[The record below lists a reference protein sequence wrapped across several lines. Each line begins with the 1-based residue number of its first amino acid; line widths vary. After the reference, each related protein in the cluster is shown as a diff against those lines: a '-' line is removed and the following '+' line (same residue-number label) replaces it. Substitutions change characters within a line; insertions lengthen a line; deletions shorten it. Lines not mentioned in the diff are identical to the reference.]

1 MRIIFMA
8 TPDFAVPVLKRLH
21 ESDEHEVV
29 AVITQPDKARGRHGT
44 PVPTPVKEY
53 AVSNGIDVYTP
64 MKIRDAEFV
73 DILRGIDCD
82 VMVVFAFGQIL
93 SSDILHMKK
102 YGCINIHTSLLPAW
116 RGAAPMQWAIMEGNE
131 YSGVTIMQMDEGIDT
146 GDILMSE
153 RVELAPDETTQSLTD
168 RLTQIGCDLILQV
181 LDSAAKGMLAP
192 VKQDDEKSSYAKILS
207 KEMGKVD
214 FSQSA
219 VQIERKIRALS
230 EWPGVYCSHGGK
242 TVKLHKAE
250 VVSGNSTYSP
260 GVVSEV
266 TKKAF
271 LIQTGDG
278 QLRIRSLQPE
288 GKKIMDAASFLNGN
302 PLVTGESSFE

>member
-53 AVSNGIDVYTP
+53 ALSNGIDVYTP
-64 MKIRDAEFV
+64 IKIRDPEFIE
-73 DILRGIDCD
+73 ILRGIECD

-93 SSDILHMKK
+93 SSDILHMNK
-102 YGCINIHTSLLPAW
+102 YGCINIHTSLLPVW
-116 RGAAPMQWAIMEGNE
+116 RGAAPMQWAIMEGDE

-153 RVELAPDETTQSLTD
+153 RVKLAPDETTQSLIDKLTD
-168 RLTQIGCDLILQV
+168 IGCDLIMDV
-181 LDSAAKGMLAP
+181 LADAAKGSLTP

-207 KEMGKVD
+207 KEMGRVD
-214 FSQSA
+214 FTQSA
-219 VQIERKIRALS
+219 VQTERKIRALS
-230 EWPGVYCSHGGK
+230 EWPGVYCSHAGK
-242 TVKLHKAE
+242 KVKFYKAE
-250 VVSGNSTYSP
+250 VVPENSAYRP

-266 TKKAF
+266 TKKSF